1 MTAPTPVTVL
11 RKRLALDPDPYALFR
26 AWRTAHPEAR
36 GLALFE
42 SADTSGGRPTK
53 SLLYTG
59 AALRA
64 EARGRT
70 LAFTALGRGGRAVL
84 AHLAARLGALPG
96 RREGDVLTVEA
107 PAPPVAEDEERRLRA
122 PGLFDPLRALLA
134 DWEPA
139 SERGAIH
146 LHGLFAYDL
155 VDAFETLPAR
165 AAEGPD
171 TPDLVLHLAEGF
183 VLLDHTHG
191 TASVHAL
198 LFGGADEEESLE
210 ARRRVQELATLL
222 ERTPPRPDSPP
233 PPPPTGGRTRGEETR
248 PLLDDESFAA
258 LVARLKEHVRAGD
271 VFQIV
276 PSRAFVRSCPD
287 PLAAYRALRARN
299 PSPYMFFVDLP
310 EGVLFG
316 ASPESALTVE
326 GRTGRVAITPIAGTR
341 PRGRRP
347 DGSLDPERDTRLEL
361 ELRLSAK
368 ELAEHNMLVDLA
380 RNDVARVSAPGTRRV
395 TDLHRVERYA
405 HVMHLVSR
413 VEGRLAEGLDA
424 LHAAQASFNMGTLTG
439 APKLKAMEL
448 LRRYEPTRRGP
459 YGGAVGYL
467 TAAGDMDTAIV
478 IRSAYVADGRATV
491 QAGAGVVADSDP
503 KLEADETRHKA
514 RAVLEALNA
523 SSGDAP

>member
-1 MTAPTPVTVL
+1 MTPSAPVTVL

-26 AWRTAHPEAR
+26 AWRTAHPEAD

-59 AALRA
+59 AALRV

-70 LAFTALGRGGRAVL
+70 LTCTACGRGGRFVL
-84 AHLAARLGALPG
+84 AHLEARLGALPH
-96 RREGDVLTVEA
+96 RREGDVLTVTTPPP
-107 PAPPVAEDEERRLRA
+107 PATEDEETRLRA

-139 SERGAIH
+139 SERGTIH

-155 VDAFETLPAR
+155 VDAFETLPPR
-165 AAEGPD
+165 AETGPD
-171 TPDLVLHLAEGF
+171 TPDLVLHLADGF
-183 VLLDHTHG
+183 VLIDHTHG

-198 LFGGADEEESLE
+198 LFGPAGEEDSLE

-222 ERTPPRPDSPP
+222 ERTAPRSESPP
-233 PPPPTGGRTRGEETR
+233 PPAEGRGEAETVR
-248 PLLDDESFAA
+248 PLLDDEAFAA

-271 VFQIV
+271 VFQVV
-276 PSRAFVRSCPD
+276 PSRAFVQPAPD
-287 PLAAYRALRARN
+287 PLVAYRALRARN
-299 PSPYMFFVDLP
+299 PSPYMFFVELP
-310 EGVLFG
+310 GAVLFG

-347 DGSLDPERDTRLEL
+347 DGTPDPERDTRLEL
-361 ELRLSAK
+361 ELRLSEK

-395 TDLHRVERYA
+395 TDLLRVERYA

-413 VEGRLAEGLDA
+413 VEGRLADGLDA
-424 LHAAQASFNMGTLTG
+424 LHATQASLNMGTLTG

-448 LRRYEPTRRGP
+448 LRRCEPTRRGP

-478 IRSAYVADGRATV
+478 IRSAYVARGLATV

-503 KLEADETRHKA
+503 RLEAEETRHKA
-514 RAVLEALNA
+514 RAVLEALA
-523 SSGDAP
+523 AASGDAP

>member
-1 MTAPTPVTVL
+1 MNSPSPVTVL

-26 AWRTAHPEAR
+26 TWRVANPEAP

-59 AALRA
+59 AALRI
-64 EARGRT
+64 EARERQ
-70 LAFTALGRGGRAVL
+70 LVCTACGRGGRYAL
-84 AHLAARLGALPG
+84 THLEARIGAFPH
-96 RREGDVLTVEA
+96 RREGDRLTVTTPSP
-107 PAPPVAEDEERRLRA
+107 PATEDEEKRLRA
-122 PGLFDPLRALLA
+122 PDLFTALRGLLA
-134 DWEPA
+134 DWDPV

-146 LHGLFAYDL
+146 LHGLFGYDL
-155 VDAFETLPAR
+155 VDAFETLPPR
-165 AAEGPD
+165 PPDGPD
-171 TPDLVLHLAEGF
+171 TPDLVLHLANGF
-183 VLLDHTHG
+183 VLLDHTHA

-198 LFGGADEEESLE
+198 LFGPADEESALE
-210 ARRRVQELATLL
+210 ARRHVQELVTLL
-222 ERTPPRPDSPP
+222 ERSPPRPHAPP
-233 PPPPTGGRTRGEETR
+233 SAAPLSAATEDAR
-248 PLLDDESFAA
+248 PLLDDEAFAA
-258 LVARLKEHVRAGD
+258 LVVRLKEHIHAGD

-276 PSRAFVRSCPD
+276 PSRAFVQSCPD
-287 PLAAYRALRARN
+287 PLSAYRTLRLRN

-310 EGVLFG
+310 DAVLFG

-326 GRTGRVAITPIAGTR
+326 GSTGRVAITPIAGTR

-347 DGSLDPERDTRLEL
+347 DGALDPERDTRLEL
-361 ELRLSAK
+361 ELRLNEK

-395 TDLHRVERYA
+395 TDLLRVERYA

-413 VEGRLAEGLDA
+413 VEGRLGDGLDA
-424 LHAAQASFNMGTLTG
+424 LHAARASFPMGTLTG
-439 APKLKAMEL
+439 APKLEAMTL

-478 IRSAYVADGRATV
+478 IRSATVAEGRATV
-491 QAGAGVVADSDP
+491 QAGAGVVADSNP
-503 KLEADETRHKA
+503 RLEAEETRHKA
-514 RAVLEALNA
+514 RAVLEALA
-523 SSGDAP
+523 TPFGDAP

>member
-1 MTAPTPVTVL
+1 MNRSSPVTVL
-11 RKRLALDPDPYALFR
+11 RKRLALNPDPYALLR
-26 AWRTAHPEAR
+26 AWRAAHPEAR

-59 AALRA
+59 AALRL
-64 EARGRT
+64 EARERT
-70 LAFTALGRGGRAVL
+70 LRASACGRGGRFAL
-84 AHLAARLGALPG
+84 AHLEARLGPVPHE
-96 RREGDVLTVEA
+96 RTGDVLTLTA
-107 PAPPVAEDEERRLRA
+107 PTPPATEDEETRLRA
-122 PGLFDPLRALLA
+122 PGLFDPLRAILA
-134 DWEPA
+134 DWEPE
-139 SERGAIH
+139 SERGSIH
-146 LHGLFAYDL
+146 LYGLFAYDL
-155 VDAFETLPAR
+155 IDAFESLPPR
-165 AAEGPD
+165 AAEGPE
-171 TPDLVLHLAEGF
+171 TADLVLHLANSF
-183 VLLDHTHG
+183 VLVDHTHG
-191 TASVHAL
+191 TATVHTL
-198 LFGGADEEESLE
+198 LFGPADEEESLE
-210 ARRRVQELATLL
+210 ARRLVQELATLL
-222 ERTPPRPDSPP
+222 ERSPPRVETPP
-233 PPPPTGGRTRGEETR
+233 PPPARGRAADGRAV
-248 PLLDDESFAA
+248 LDDAAFAA

-276 PSRAFVRSCPD
+276 PSRAFVTPAPE

-299 PSPYMFFVDLP
+299 PSPYMFYVDLP
-310 EGVLFG
+310 ESVLFG

-347 DGSLDPERDTRLEL
+347 DGTTDNELDTRLEL
-361 ELRLSAK
+361 ELRLSTK

-413 VEGRLAEGLDA
+413 VEGRLAPGLDA
-424 LHAAQASFNMGTLTG
+424 LHAAQASFHMGTLTG

-448 LRRYEPTRRGP
+448 LRRCEPTRRGP

-478 IRSAYVADGRATV
+478 IRSALVARGLATV

-503 KLEADETRHKA
+503 QLEAEETRHKA
-514 RAVLEALNA
+514 RAVLEALA
-523 SSGDAP
+523 APAGDAP